1 MIEIPLKLQGKMNSS
16 GLLKL
21 NLISIIV
28 KGDCLLDVNVQC
40 AQGSYLPKS
49 PGSPNCV
56 EGGGDTPLCCI
67 HLQVVNSPQSA
78 SLGDAVETSLPRT
91 RRQMLLTIVCG
102 LFKVNT
108 VPSDILVKTVYKR
121 SEKLCNLVFR
131 LQRCSWL
138 GSSFGARK
146 CLLSSGINGWYMN
159 LLDFFP

>member
-1 MIEIPLKLQGKMNSS
+1 MIIIKRCGMIEIPLKLQGKMNSS
-16 GLLKL
+16 GLFKL

-67 HLQVVNSPQSA
+67 HLQVVTSPQSA

-91 RRQMLLTIVCG
+91 KRQMFIFSKFIVTEQTVRIALLEQKGETVGAG
-102 LFKVNT
+102 LLNV
-108 VPSDILVKTVYKR
+108 I
-121 SEKLCNLVFR
+121 
-131 LQRCSWL
+131 
-138 GSSFGARK
+138 
-146 CLLSSGINGWYMN
+146 
-159 LLDFFP
+159 